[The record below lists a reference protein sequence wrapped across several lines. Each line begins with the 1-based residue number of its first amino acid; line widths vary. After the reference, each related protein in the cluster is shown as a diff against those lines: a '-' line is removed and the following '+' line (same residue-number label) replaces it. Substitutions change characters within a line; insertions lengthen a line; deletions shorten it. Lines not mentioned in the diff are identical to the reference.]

1 MSDPLHTPGPD
12 SDTSVLG
19 LVRQLAH
26 EVPLLVSKEIALA
39 KAEFRESLATTR
51 NGVRSIAGGVML
63 MLAGLVVVLL
73 AVVQILAW
81 YIALWLAAL
90 VVGIAAMIAGV
101 VLLKAGNRQFDL
113 SHLTPERTANALN
126 KDKQTIQRKAS

>member
-1 MSDPLHTPGPD
+1 MSDSLNTPGPD

-26 EVPLLVSKEIALA
+26 EVPLLVSKEMALA
-39 KAEFRESLATTR
+39 KAELRESLVATR
-51 NGVRSIAGGVML
+51 NGARSIASGIVL
-63 MLAGLVVVLL
+63 LLAGLVVVLL

-90 VVGIAAMIAGV
+90 VVGIAAMIAGA

-113 SHLTPERTANALN
+113 SNLTPERTAQALN
-126 KDKQTIQRKAS
+126 KDKQTLQRKAS